1 MPSDAVAYISGLGY
15 YRLFINGKEVDT
27 GALLNGAWT
36 VYNKRVLYDSLN
48 VSSYLQTYV
57 LLHCRER
64 ENWTLSSPFH

>member
-1 MPSDAVAYISGLGY
+1 VAYISGLGY
-15 YRLFINGKEVDT
+15 YRLFINGEEVNT

-57 LLHCRER
+57 PLHCRKN
-64 ENWTLSSPFH
+64 ENLALFPLTAT